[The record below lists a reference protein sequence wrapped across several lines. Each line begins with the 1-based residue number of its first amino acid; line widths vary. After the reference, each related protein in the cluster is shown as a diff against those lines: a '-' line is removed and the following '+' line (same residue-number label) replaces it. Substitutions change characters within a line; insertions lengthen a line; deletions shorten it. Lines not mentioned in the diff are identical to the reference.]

1 MKYFQK
7 IAWESCFR
15 INNLLVPINE
25 CKQDLPSLSHVEGA
39 IKLTIGNSE
48 VITLDMWDC
57 VDQLWAYIITGVESA
72 KNGVAYVT
80 YFPDQPIQFSLTPS
94 KNNFV
99 VVRIEAVETVEKSVD
114 AKSFYLSACE
124 ACIEFFLELK
134 RVAKVLNSSQKN
146 YLILAE
152 KIKSELN
159 D

>member
-1 MKYFQK
+1 MP
-7 IAWESCFR
+7 IAVVSC
-15 INNLLVPINE
+15 
-25 CKQDLPSLSHVEGA
+25 QG
-39 IKLTIGNSE
+39 
-48 VITLDMWDC
+48 LDQMA
-57 VDQLWAYIITGVESA
+57 LR
-72 KNGVAYVT
+72 
-80 YFPDQPIQFSLTPS
+80 
-94 KNNFV
+94 V
-99 VVRIEAVETVEKSVD
+99 VEAVETVEKSVD